1 MVQRTGVGSG
11 FCVLLEIR
19 GLIMGWGIKK
29 VAAERAALS
38 GEVLAAIEGAAMY
51 TRHGD
56 DESPRIIV
64 QPAGY
69 IGFIYSDEAA
79 EKWVRRAFIE
89 LTPHQ
94 VERAVNYLAS
104 LVREHHREQQ
114 PKRQRNN
121 WVNRW

>member
-1 MVQRTGVGSG
+1 
-11 FCVLLEIR
+11 
-19 GLIMGWGIKK
+19 MGWGIKK
-29 VAAERAALS
+29 LAAERAALS

-56 DESPRIIV
+56 AEAPRIIV

-69 IGFIYSDEAA
+69 TGFIYSEEAA

-89 LTPHQ
+89 LTPYQ

-104 LVREHHREQQ
+104 LVRSHYREQR
-114 PKRQRNN
+114 PKQKRES
-121 WVNRW
+121 WMNRY

>member
-1 MVQRTGVGSG
+1 
-11 FCVLLEIR
+11 
-19 GLIMGWGIKK
+19 MGWGIKK

-51 TRHGD
+51 TRHGNA
-56 DESPRIIV
+56 EAPRIIV

-69 IGFIYSDEAA
+69 TGFIYSEEAA

-89 LTPHQ
+89 LTPYRGTRSQ
-94 VERAVNYLAS
+94 LSRL
-104 LVREHHREQQ
+104 LVREHHREHQ
-114 PKRQRNN
+114 PKRQRNS